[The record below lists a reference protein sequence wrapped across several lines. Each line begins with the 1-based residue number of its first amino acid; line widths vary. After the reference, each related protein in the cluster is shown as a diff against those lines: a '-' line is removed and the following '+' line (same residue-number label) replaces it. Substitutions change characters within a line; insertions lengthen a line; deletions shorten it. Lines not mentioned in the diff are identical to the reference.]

1 MWTTYKTL
9 LFFIPPLA
17 RFLFQVPWHVTKRD
31 DNATAQSWG
40 ASDSSEQLN
49 YDKNAFRFIICFIS
63 LKTKF
68 SCVYWINFSSNVSHK
83 NLPDTFPPFLFW
95 VIDCRRLL
103 RITKAKLCTTGKMMG
118 RKCMPVQ
125 DARNLPCFII
135 YNKRPLWSFF
145 PLSSWL
151 FSVTLNLDFIVVYKI
166 CVWTVFILQLR
177 FHNWKMQ
184 SRLP

>member
-17 RFLFQVPWHVTKRD
+17 RILFQVPWHVTKRD

-68 SCVYWINFSSNVSHK
+68 SCVYWINFSSNESHK
-83 NLPDTFPPFLFW
+83 SLPDTFPPFMFW

-103 RITKAKLCTTGKMMG
+103 RIRKSKAVHDWEDDGQEMHASPRCQELT
-118 RKCMPVQ
+118 
-125 DARNLPCFII
+125 
-135 YNKRPLWSFF
+135 
-145 PLSSWL
+145 L
-151 FSVTLNLDFIVVYKI
+151 FYH
-166 CVWTVFILQLR
+166 LQ
-177 FHNWKMQ
+177 
-184 SRLP
+184 